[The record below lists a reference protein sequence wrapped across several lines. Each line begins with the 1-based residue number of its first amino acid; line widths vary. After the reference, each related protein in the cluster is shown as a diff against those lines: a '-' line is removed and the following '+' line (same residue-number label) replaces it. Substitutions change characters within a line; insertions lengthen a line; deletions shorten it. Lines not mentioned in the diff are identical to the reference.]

1 MGQVRFILMCI
12 AMAGKNVL
20 AAFKWRLASF
30 SADLAEHLTFI
41 AEILAVSMFILYD
54 SHIFI
59 EF

>member
-1 MGQVRFILMCI
+1 
-12 AMAGKNVL
+12 MAGKNVL